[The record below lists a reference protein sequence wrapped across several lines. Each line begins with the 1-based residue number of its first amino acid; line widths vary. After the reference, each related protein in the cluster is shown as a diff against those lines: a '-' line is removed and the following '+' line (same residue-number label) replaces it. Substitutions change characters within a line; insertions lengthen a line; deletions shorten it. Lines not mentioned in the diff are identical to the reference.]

1 MQPKK
6 LVIAIRRGASLRPFR
21 RMRGMKVMRV
31 MKGAFRA
38 AERREA
44 SLNLSR

>member
-6 LVIAIRRGASLRPFR
+6 LVIAMRRGASPIPLRKIS
-21 RMRGMKVMRV
+21 GMKVMTV
-31 MKGAFRA
+31 INGALRA

-44 SLNLSR
+44 NFNLSK